1 MLDCNMA
8 LTSRKLLQ
16 VLIGTTLIGTGV
28 ALNFSSKL
36 GLGPWGV
43 FHEGLS
49 MKTTLSFGSAIITT
63 GIFVTLLWIPLKQK
77 PGIATFVDIFW
88 IGTVADLV
96 ISLGL
101 EAESITIKWVF
112 VIVGIICIGSGTAI
126 YVGADMGSG
135 PRDGVMVGLESR
147 GIKIGLARNIIEVT
161 ALSLGWLLGGTVGL
175 SSVVIALSIGPVV
188 QIVIPYFDLRP

>member
-1 MLDCNMA
+1 MP
-8 LTSRKLLQ
+8 LLARRYIQ
-16 VLIGTTLIGTGV
+16 AVTGITMIGIGV
-28 ALNFSSKL
+28 AFNYMANL

-43 FHEGLS
+43 LHDGIS
-49 MKTTLSFGSAIITT
+49 KTINITYGQA
-63 GIFVTLLWIPLKQK
+63 GILTSLISLLLWIPLKQK